1 MKKRIAVIGLM
12 VCIICGISLAD
23 AAAAG
28 KSINNYALIKYVLK
42 RAHID
47 FDVVVFERAD
57 GIYKGMVISVP
68 GRAPLI
74 VAINETAAEK
84 NTLLFSV
91 NGEDTLATISKNGTL
106 ILKAQQEGDPS
117 GFLCIFQ
124 AILDLIQAI
133 QGCEQG
139 DTICVFE
146 NLIAFVTDVLGCS
159 ATQ

>member
-12 VCIICGISLAD
+12 VCIMCSVSCAE

-28 KSINNYALIKYVLK
+28 KSMNKYALIKYVLK

-47 FDVVVFERAD
+47 FDVVAFERAD
-57 GIYKGMVISVP
+57 GIYKGMIISVP
-68 GRAPLI
+68 DHAPLI
-74 VAINETAAEK
+74 VAVNETAAAK
-84 NTLLFSV
+84 NTVLFSV
-91 NGEDTLATISKNGTL
+91 NGEDTLATVSKNGTL
-106 ILKAQQEGDPS
+106 ILKSQQEGDPA

-124 AILDLIQAI
+124 AILDLIQAL
-133 QGCEQG
+133 QGCDKA

-159 ATQ
+159 STP

>member
-12 VCIICGISLAD
+12 VCIVSCLLLTE

-28 KSINNYALIKYVLK
+28 KVMNNYALIKYVLK
-42 RAHID
+42 RAQID
-47 FDVVVFERAD
+47 FEVVAFARPD
-57 GIYKGMVISVP
+57 GIYKGMVISGP

-74 VAINETAAEK
+74 VAVNETPAEN

-91 NGEDTLATISKNGTL
+91 NGEETLVTISKTGTV
-106 ILKAQQEGDPS
+106 ILAAQQAGDPS

-133 QGCEQG
+133 QGCERA
-139 DTICVFE
+139 DTICIFE
-146 NLIAFVTDVLGCS
+146 NLIAFVNDVLGCS
-159 ATQ
+159 SVQ